1 MNTPLTSNY
10 FYASDFGPEFE
21 LIKRPTAQ
29 EGEYN
34 SFFVR
39 VDDEGE
45 IVSMYGCKDVD
56 PRRGSPVTKV
66 I

>member
-21 LIKRPTAQ
+21 LIKRPTSV

-39 VDDEGE
+39 VDKNDEV
-45 IVSMYGCKDVD
+45 VSMYGCKDAE
-56 PRRGSPVTKV
+56 PGRGSPVTKL